1 MFDSNGIEILPTD
14 RVCVGAV
21 GHGARHADFGIV
33 RPVLGMN
40 RTRVVILDAD
50 GNQRTV
56 GGRVLSVMRRDGL
69 RGFEHNRLRDLADQA
84 ACINPVA
91 RVE

>member
-21 GHGARHADFGIV
+21 GYGARHADCGIV

-50 GNQRTV
+50 GNRRTV

-69 RGFEHNRLRDLADQA
+69 RGLSTTGCAIWRIRPLASS
-84 ACINPVA
+84 IL
-91 RVE
+91 